1 MDPSKLKMRTGPV
14 RFYDVS
20 ARQVLSGTKSLLRTA
35 GYVLL
40 PNDPVGFVK
49 PTFRV
54 RREWGQQSNEILGI
68 ARPSLRRALDGL
80 VYLAAAR
87 EVLGDSVEYAL
98 LLPPI
103 HEFFLLE
110 FLQGNDD
117 RISREI
123 KKRGFMF
130 WMYNPVEDALMSFT
144 GGSRDPIFGMSPLLP
159 CLLTRELLERKS
171 ANPMGMAN
179 LLKFMPHKGF

>member
-1 MDPSKLKMRTGPV
+1 MDPSKLKIPTGPV
-14 RFYDVS
+14 RFYDASV
-20 ARQVLSGTKSLLRTA
+20 RQVLSGTKSLLRAA

-40 PNDPVGFVK
+40 PNDPIGFVK
-49 PTFRV
+49 PAFRV
-54 RREWGQQSNEILGI
+54 RREWGQQSNEILGV
-68 ARPSLRRALDGL
+68 ARPGLRRALDGL

-87 EVLGDSVEYAL
+87 EALGDSVEYAL

-103 HEFFLLE
+103 HEFHLIE

-117 RISREI
+117 WISREI

-144 GGSRDPIFGMSPLLP
+144 GSSRDPIFGMSPLMP
-159 CLLTRELLERKS
+159 GLLTRELLKRK
-171 ANPMGMAN
+171 PGEPTGMAN
-179 LLKFMPHKGF
+179 LFKFMPNKGF

>member
-1 MDPSKLKMRTGPV
+1 MDPSILTIRPGPI
-14 RFYDVS
+14 RFYDVG
-20 ARQVLSGTKSLLRTA
+20 ARQVLSGTKALLRTA

-40 PNDPVGFVK
+40 PNDPVGFLK
-49 PTFRV
+49 PSFRV
-54 RREWGQQSNEILGI
+54 RREWGQQSNEILCI

-87 EVLGDSVEYAL
+87 EALGDTVEYAL

-103 HEFFLLE
+103 HEFHLIE

-123 KKRGFMF
+123 KKRGFLF

-144 GGSRDPIFGMSPLLP
+144 GSSRDPIFGMSPLMP
-159 CLLTRELLERKS
+159 GLLTRELLKRKPDN
-171 ANPMGMAN
+171 AMGMAN
-179 LLKFMPHKGF
+179 LFKFMPNRGF